1 MLTKHAKDR
10 MQQRGFT
17 NEHIDF
23 ILRYGTKRR
32 VGSAVR
38 YLISK
43 KLALKLQHQGIA
55 LSVLD
60 KCNGAYVVSEND
72 LVITVAY
79 MH

>member
-1 MLTKHAKDR
+1 MLTRHATDR

-23 ILRYGTKRR
+23 ILRFGTKRR
-32 VGSAVR
+32 VGPAVR

-43 KLALKLQHQGIA
+43 KVAQKLKYQGIA
-55 LSVLD
+55 VNVLE
-60 KCNGAYVVSEND
+60 KCTGAYVVSEND
-72 LVITVAY
+72 IVITVAF